1 MGFPEMV
8 ELVNRTSKE
17 LVYRFDGQDF
27 RLKPGVNIVPKV
39 TVPYAK
45 NQLVLMGSED
55 EIDVTDFVSLVGRP
69 NTKDDV
75 TPLEQNEDELNRT
88 QLSKIIGDTDKILV
102 KGKKKPRASD
112 AHVRVPGAG
121 IADLQGRE

>member
-27 RLKPGVNIVPKV
+27 RLKPGTNIVPKV

-45 NQLVLMGSED
+45 AQLILMGSED
-55 EIDVTDFVSLVGRP
+55 EVDVMDFISLVGRP
-69 NTKDDV
+69 NTKDEI
-75 TPLEQNEDELNRT
+75 TPIEQDEEQLTRT
-88 QLSKIIGDTDKILV
+88 QLSKIIGDTDKIVV
-102 KGKKKPRASD
+102 KGKKKPKASD
-112 AHVRVPGAG
+112 AYVRVPGG
-121 IADLQGRE
+121 SIADFGSRE